1 MKRCSVCGT
10 EYEGCGRCEKTHGW
24 KFWVHKIEEYPIVVI
39 LNDYRGGVLDKKQAQ
54 EKFKENCGITA
65 DSDLSWMLPS
75 VERDVRII
83 IGEKPVKPIKKSKLF
98 KDE

>member
-24 KFWVHKIEEYPIVVI
+24 KFWVDKIEEYPIVVI
-39 LNDYRGGVLDKKQAQ
+39 LNDYRGGVLDKKKAQ

-83 IGEKPVKPIKKSKLF
+83 IGEKPIKSIKKSKLF